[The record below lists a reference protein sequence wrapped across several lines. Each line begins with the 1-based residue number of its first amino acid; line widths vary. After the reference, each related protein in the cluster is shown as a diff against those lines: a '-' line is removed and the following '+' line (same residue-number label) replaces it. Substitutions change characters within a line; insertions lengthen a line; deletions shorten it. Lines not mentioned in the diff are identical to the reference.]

1 MDLTLR
7 EKFMRVFVDILS
19 FCPGIGRVLIKV
31 FNIKFTFRTK
41 LYLSEYIRAK
51 EKGEDIT
58 VTFKPSTGYW
68 LYEVDVN
75 GVYVGQSKV
84 KETMT
89 FKDIEKKTKIEYAF
103 SDSSRSPKTG
113 DRSEVNLWIAEE
125 ILSFLGMT
133 TITWYLFR
141 RKETY

>member
-1 MDLTLR
+1 MI
-7 EKFMRVFVDILS
+7 EKKGAGKGTYEVDGYEKD
-19 FCPGIGRVLIKV
+19 PD
-31 FNIKFTFRTK
+31 NI
-41 LYLSEYIRAK
+41 YLV

-89 FKDIEKKTKIEYAF
+89 FKDIEKKTKIEYDF

-113 DRSEVNLWIAEE
+113 DRSDVNLWIAAEL
-125 ILSFLGMT
+125 LSFLGMT
-133 TITWYLFR
+133 AITWYLFR